1 LTESALLPGKMPTT
15 VNLFSRGLVDP
26 IFSAQVR
33 FWAEEVIGKSRLR
46 SIPARI
52 SIYLWEKDED
62 YQEFEAREKAALGIA
77 TGGESE
83 FLATHEAWRGFPR
96 IHVCLERIRDL
107 AEEVVRGLV
116 QHEIAHAL
124 LHGRPEFYQ
133 IRFSEA
139 LLDAGR
145 LAGLDFQMLQQLVYL
160 LAVAVKDNEV
170 VRFLVE
176 AGLGFGQL
184 RLLEYLLEDTEEER
198 GTWELIRGHP
208 ALRLLGL
215 AAFLK
220 IRLPLE
226 ALAETEPAESTLLRP
241 TWETAYA
248 WLTPRERADL
258 TGWVRTILEIRGAD
272 FQDRLNR
279 VVRALIP
286 RSTE

>member
-1 LTESALLPGKMPTT
+1 
-15 VNLFSRGLVDP
+15 
-26 IFSAQVR
+26 
-33 FWAEEVIGKSRLR
+33 
-46 SIPARI
+46 
-52 SIYLWEKDED
+52 
-62 YQEFEAREKAALGIA
+62 LGIT

-96 IHVCLERIRDL
+96 IHVRLGKDRELSDEI
-107 AEEVVRGLV
+107 VGGLV

-133 IRFSEA
+133 FRFSET
-139 LLDAGR
+139 LLHAGR
-145 LAGLDFQMLQQLVYL
+145 SAGLDFPLLQQLVYL
-160 LAVAVKDNEV
+160 LSVAVKDEEV
-170 VRFLVE
+170 VRLLGE
-176 AGLGFGQL
+176 AGLGLGQI

-198 GTWELIRGHP
+198 RTWENIQDHP
-208 ALRLLGL
+208 VLRLLGL

-226 ALAETEPAESTLLRP
+226 ALAETEPAETTLLRP
-241 TWETAYA
+241 TWEMAYA

-258 TGWVRTILEIRGAD
+258 TGWVRTILELRGAD

>member
-1 LTESALLPGKMPTT
+1 MTEGALLSGKMPTT
-15 VNLFSRGLVDP
+15 INLYSRGVIDP
-26 IFSAQVR
+26 SFSAQVR
-33 FWAEEVIGKSRLR
+33 FWAEEVIGKSRLHP
-46 SIPARI
+46 IPDRI

-62 YQEFEAREKAALGIA
+62 YQEFDAREKAELGIT

-83 FLATHEAWRGFPR
+83 FLAIHEAWRGFPR
-96 IHVCLERIRDL
+96 IHVRLEKDRELSDEI
-107 AEEVVRGLV
+107 VGGLV

-133 IRFSEA
+133 FRFSET
-139 LLDAGR
+139 LLHAGR
-145 LAGLDFQMLQQLVYL
+145 SAGLDFPLLQQLVYL
-160 LAVAVKDNEV
+160 LSVAVKDEEV
-170 VRFLVE
+170 VRLLGE
-176 AGLGFGQL
+176 AGLGLGQI

-198 GTWELIRGHP
+198 RTWEMIQDHP
-208 ALRLLGL
+208 VLRLLGL

-226 ALAETEPAESTLLRP
+226 ALAETEPAETTLLRP
-241 TWETAYA
+241 TWEMAYA

-258 TGWVRTILEIRGAD
+258 TGWVRTILDLRGAD